1 MVNMELRSPSS
12 HSPKTI
18 EEWVENNKSSN
29 DVAFR
34 LMKKYFRNGNQ
45 LNSNSKYFVVVTGS
59 GGVLLK
65 KDVSMAS

>member
-1 MVNMELRSPSS
+1 MELRSPSS

-18 EEWVENNKSSN
+18 EEWVKNNKSSN

-65 KDVSMAS
+65 KDVSRAS